1 MATKSAKKKLGRPR
15 KAPLVEVKP
24 DNPPH
29 RPPFKPTE
37 KQRDMVIGLTG
48 LLVAPDVIAR
58 MINDGEG
65 IDVRTLRK
73 YFSRELEIGRENTVA
88 GLKATMLGHAQRGS
102 IRAGIYLL
110 DRLGGLEFSP
120 RLRLGGMGDD
130 APPIAFSADAK
141 ITVYIPENG
150 RDKKPT
156 PAEAEHAA
164 PEPPADPDDPDG
176 D

>member
-1 MATKSAKKKLGRPR
+1 MPTKSEKKKLGRPR

-48 LLVAPDVIAR
+48 LFVAPDVIAR

-102 IRAGIYLL
+102 IRAAQYLL

-120 RLRLGGMGDD
+120 RMRLGGMDD
-130 APPIAFSADAK
+130 APPIAVSADAK

-150 RDKKPT
+150 RDKKPAKEPT
-156 PAEAEHAA
+156 VA
-164 PEPPADPDDPDG
+164 PEPLADPDDG
-176 D
+176 E